1 VKDSLF
7 VKFLNK
13 QVHDSMLYTIQEKCN
28 SFVGLSVINARF
40 EQLNKKRED
49 AFLMHFKKEG
59 LGNRV
64 KIYKDENE
72 IPYNG
77 FSFYKIVYNGEL
89 PKSLIKAYQQ
99 MN

>member
-1 VKDSLF
+1 
-7 VKFLNK
+7 
-13 QVHDSMLYTIQEKCN
+13 MLYTIQEKCN
-28 SFVGLSVINARF
+28 SFVGLSVINDRF

-49 AFLMHFKKEG
+49 AFLMHFKKED

-89 PKSLIKAYQQ
+89 PKSLIKAYQK

>member
-1 VKDSLF
+1 
-7 VKFLNK
+7 
-13 QVHDSMLYTIQEKCN
+13 
-28 SFVGLSVINARF
+28 
-40 EQLNKKRED
+40 
-49 AFLMHFKKEG
+49 MHFKKEG